1 MYKLV
6 FNRSAEKDLD
16 KIPTAYYQ
24 IVSEHLLSLEK
35 DPFQNGVK
43 KLQGYEN
50 LYRLRVGIYRI
61 IYSIEKKKLI
71 VTVIKI
77 SHRNE
82 AYK

>member
-24 IVSEHLLSLEK
+24 IISEHLFSLEK

-43 KLQGYEN
+43 KLQGHEN

-77 SHRNE
+77 SHRSE